1 MINVYKKKYYW
12 FLLLIPVFLFSLF
25 LSEMD
30 YLLAS
35 LFLLACAF
43 LLMLFL
49 KIEIGL
55 YLIAFSLPLIGIAF
69 KINFLELPLVDFLA
83 LFVLLSFVLRELYF
97 YFYDKNR
104 SKLIYP
110 FFSYFI
116 AFFSIC
122 LLSSLLSE
130 NIIGSLWYSFRWILF
145 FYLAFILMPV
155 NIVKNGNILRNILIL
170 FSFSS
175 LILALFGVYSLYIQD
190 WQDSFFR
197 VKPIPVFGHYIFGN
211 NYNLL
216 SEIFLSSGFLILSLK
231 HWFKEERASRFINI
245 LSVFLLLTAW
255 LTFGRTAWISIV
267 LQIIVYTSI
276 YFLVIKGRKIDFKS
290 VFLILLSFV
299 VIASPFIFK
308 MFSLQEANISSTQ
321 NRLLLTD
328 IAIKA
333 FHEKPLLGYGT
344 GNFVNLV
351 ASNIRFVSKYGDP
364 LDSHGVWQK
373 LLAENGILGIVFFA
387 LFSFVI
393 FRKIYLGVLK
403 NKNDYKLLL
412 PLFVA
417 SLGIYF
423 YQFFN
428 TSYYKGR
435 VWLIV
440 ALALVALI
448 LVEKR
453 NKLKQNES
461 IKN

>member
-1 MINVYKKKYYW
+1 MTSFYNKKYYW
-12 FLLLIPVFLFSLF
+12 LLLLIPVFLFLLF
-25 LSEMD
+25 LTETN
-30 YLLAS
+30 YLVSSLALAS
-35 LFLLACAF
+35 LFF
-43 LLMLFL
+43 LFILFL

-69 KINFLELPLVDFLA
+69 KINFLELPLVDLLA
-83 LFVLLSFVLRELYF
+83 LFLLLAFILREIYL
-97 YFYDKNR
+97 YFYDKSK

-130 NIIGSLWYSFRWILF
+130 NIISSLWYSFRWILF
-145 FYLAFILMPV
+145 FYLAFILVPV
-155 NIVKNGNILRNILIL
+155 NVIKDGRILKNIIIL
-170 FSFSS
+170 FSLSS
-175 LILALFGVYSLYIQD
+175 LILAGFGVFSLFLQD

-197 VKPIPVFGHYIFGN
+197 VQPISVFGYPIFGN

-216 SEIFLSSGFLILSLK
+216 SETLLSSGFLILSLK
-231 HWFKEERASRFINI
+231 HWFKNERSSRFINI

-255 LTFGRTAWISIV
+255 LTFGRTAWISIT
-267 LQIIVYTSI
+267 LQIIVYISI
-276 YFLVIKGRKIDFKS
+276 YFLVIKKKKIDFKS
-290 VFLILLSFV
+290 VILVLLSFL

-328 IAIKA
+328 IAFKA
-333 FHEKPLLGYGT
+333 FENKPLLGYGT

-351 ASNIRFVSKYGDP
+351 ANNIRFVSKYGDP

-373 LLAENGILGIVFFA
+373 LLAENGILGLILFA

-403 NKNDYKLLL
+403 NSNDYKLLL

-417 SLGIYF
+417 SFGVYF

-435 VWLIV
+435 VWLPIS
-440 ALALVALI
+440 LALVALI

-453 NKLKQNES
+453 NKLKQNEQ
-461 IKN
+461 